1 MEKQNVIS
9 IRDNFSM
16 ELIEIYVD
24 GVLQVEKWLPVVGYE
39 GLYEVSNFGRIKSL
53 RRAYTNSIGRV
64 HHTKNIIL
72 AQSISNQYRCVTLCN
87 HIKKNKR
94 VNVLV
99 AQAFVPNPIN
109 KPQVNH
115 KDGDKMN
122 NTVWNLEWA
131 TSKENIRH
139 SIEAG
144 LKPKPENTKMAK
156 LNEFKV
162 KAIRR
167 LFRVKPE
174 VSKKAVADK
183 LNMNTSTIYY
193 ILNKKLWPNI

>member
-1 MEKQNVIS
+1 MKKSIS

-16 ELIEIYVD
+16 DIIEMFID
-24 GVLQVEKWLPVVGYE
+24 GVLRTEEWAPVKGYE
-39 GLYEVSNFGRIKSL
+39 SMYEVSSFGRIKSL
-53 RRAYTNSIGRV
+53 KRPFTNSIGRT
-64 HHTKNIIL
+64 HYTKNRIL

-87 HIKKNKR
+87 HQKMNKR

-99 AQAFVPNPIN
+99 AQAFIPNPKY

-122 NTVWNLEWA
+122 NTMWNLEWL

-139 SIEAG
+139 SIDCG
-144 LKPKPENTKMAK
+144 LKPKPETTKTAK

-167 LFRVKPE
+167 LFKIKPE
-174 VSKKAVADK
+174 ISKKAVADK
-183 LNMNTSTIYY
+183 LNMDASTIYY
-193 ILNKKLWPNI
+193 ILNKRLWPNI